1 MTRKYRNIPSI
12 FFYSLAACNKK
23 LKKIYLH
30 EEMGFIFKTSNPI
43 SKQGL
48 SILKKNGIKK
58 GSKFYCFKAKIIINM
73 NRVSLLPPKEKE
85 EY

>member
-1 MTRKYRNIPSI
+1 
-12 FFYSLAACNKK
+12 
-23 LKKIYLH
+23 
-30 EEMGFIFKTSNPI
+30 MGFIFKTSNPI